1 VRNITKR
8 DSKSSSIIPELETLR
23 DDSRAVV
30 VVPILKKTGKAS
42 ADIVAQPATRSD
54 ESRLE
59 EATGLALAIDLDV
72 VHGMIVPVAQ
82 PKPGTLLGTG
92 KIEEIG
98 HVLSEKDA
106 GLVIVD
112 HPLTPVQQR
121 NLEKEW
127 NAKVIDRTGL
137 ILEIFGRRAS
147 TREGTLQ
154 VDLAHLN
161 YQKGRLVRSWTHLE
175 RQRGGA
181 GFMGGPGETQIE
193 ADRRLLQDRIVKLE
207 RELEQVRRTRQL
219 HRSKRKKVPHPIV
232 ALVGYTNAG
241 KSTLFNR
248 MTGAGVLAEDMLF
261 ATLDP
266 TLRRLKLPHGRMVI
280 LSDTVGFIS
289 DLPTHLVA
297 AFRATLEEVL
307 EADLVLHVRD
317 LSDPDNQAQASDVL
331 RILADLGI
339 DEKEGAERIVEVWNK
354 IDKVEPEVREALVK
368 KAASADNTVAV
379 SAMTGKGVDDL
390 LAEIGRRL
398 SGVMTECT
406 VVLGL
411 DQLQLLPWVYQHAIV
426 DGREDLEDGR
436 VSLDLRLTEGEATE
450 LERRLG
456 NGPKAV
462 QEDW

>member
-1 VRNITKR
+1 M
-8 DSKSSSIIPELETLR
+8 
-23 DDSRAVV
+23 RAVV
-30 VVPILKKTGKAS
+30 IVPVLKKTGRQNAEIIAATS
-42 ADIVAQPATRSD
+42 TRSD

-59 EATGLALAIDLDV
+59 ETIGLALAIDLEV

-82 PKPGTLLGTG
+82 PKPGTLLGSG

-98 HVLSEKDA
+98 HLLSEHNA
-106 GLVIVD
+106 GLVIID

-127 NAKVIDRTGL
+127 NCKVIDRTGL

-147 TREGTLQ
+147 TKEGTLQ
-154 VDLAHLN
+154 VELAHLN

-193 ADRRLLQDRIVKLE
+193 ADRRLLQEKIVKLE
-207 RELEQVRRTRQL
+207 KELEQVRRTRQL
-219 HRSKRKKVPHPIV
+219 HRAKRKKVPHPIV

-248 MTGAGVLAEDMLF
+248 ITGAGVLAEDMLF

-266 TLRRLKLPHGRMVI
+266 TLRRMKLPHGRMVM

-307 EADLVLHVRD
+307 EADLILHVRD
-317 LSDPDNQAQASDVL
+317 LADPDNQVQAQDVV
-331 RILADLGI
+331 RILDDLGI
-339 DEKEGAERIVEVWNK
+339 DEKARSERIIEIWNK
-354 IDKVEPEVREALVK
+354 IDLLDADAHESLVQ
-368 KAASADNTVAV
+368 KAVNSENTVAV
-379 SAMTGKGVDDL
+379 SAVTGEGVDHL
-390 LAEIGRRL
+390 LDEINKRL
-398 SGVMTECT
+398 SGVLMECN
-406 VVLGL
+406 VVLPANK
-411 DQLQLLPWVYQHAIV
+411 LQLLSWVYEHTMV
-426 DGREDLEDGR
+426 DGREDLEDGS
-436 VSLDLRLTEGEATE
+436 VSLDLRMTPSESEE
-450 LERRLG
+450 LDRRLG
-456 NGPKAV
+456 NSPKAAA
-462 QEDW
+462 QDW

>member
-1 VRNITKR
+1 M
-8 DSKSSSIIPELETLR
+8 
-23 DDSRAVV
+23 RATV
-30 VVPILKKTGKAS
+30 VVPVLKQARGSRGNAETLTT
-42 ADIVAQPATRSD
+42 TRTP

-59 EATGLALAIDLDV
+59 EATGLAQAIDLDV
-72 VHGMIVPVAQ
+72 VKGVIVTVSEPRPA
-82 PKPGTLLGTG
+82 TLMGTG
-92 KIEEIG
+92 KIQEIKDSLEEND
-98 HVLSEKDA
+98 S

-147 TREGTLQ
+147 TKEGTLQ

-175 RQRGGA
+175 RQRGGG

-193 ADRRLLQDRIVKLE
+193 ADRRMLQDRIIKLE
-207 RELEQVRRTRQL
+207 RELEQVVRTRQL
-219 HRSKRKKVPHPIV
+219 HRAKRRKVPHPIV

-248 MTGAGVLAEDMLF
+248 ITGAGVLAEDMLF

-266 TLRRLKLPHGRMVI
+266 TLRRMKLPHGRTVI

-317 LSDPDNQAQASDVL
+317 MADEDNQAQSADVL
-331 RILADLGI
+331 RILKDLGI
-339 DEKEGAERIVEVWNK
+339 DEAEGEKRIIEVWNK
-354 IDKVEPEVREALVK
+354 IDRLEPENHEAIVQ
-368 KAASADNTVAV
+368 KAEGARNVVAV
-379 SAMTGKGVDDL
+379 SAVTGEGVDTL
-390 LAEIGRRL
+390 MEEISRRL
-398 SGVMTECT
+398 SGVLTEAT
-406 VVLGL
+406 VVLPVDKL
-411 DQLQLLPWVYQHAIV
+411 ALLPWLYDHAIV
-426 DGREDLEDGR
+426 DSREDNEDGS
-436 VSLDLRLTEGEATE
+436 VTLDLRLSETEATE

-456 NGPKAV
+456 NTTRPK
-462 QEDW
+462 EDWER

>member
-1 VRNITKR
+1 M
-8 DSKSSSIIPELETLR
+8 
-23 DDSRAVV
+23 RAVV
-30 VVPILKKTGKAS
+30 IAPVLKGRTKPDPTVV
-42 ADIVAQPATRSD
+42 TRSD
-54 ESRLE
+54 EARLE
-59 EATGLALAIDLDV
+59 EAVGLARAIDLTIV
-72 VHGMIVPVAQ
+72 SSMLVPVSQ

-92 KIEEIG
+92 KIEEIKAA
-98 HVLSEKDA
+98 LDANDA

-147 TREGTLQ
+147 TKEGTLQ
-154 VDLAHLN
+154 VELAHLN

-193 ADRRLLQDRIVKLE
+193 ADRRLLQDKIVKLE

-248 MTGAGVLAEDMLF
+248 ITGAGVLAEDMLF

-266 TLRRLKLPHGRMVI
+266 TLRRMKLPQGRTVI

-317 LSDPDNQAQASDVL
+317 MSDPDNGAQSSDVL
-331 RILADLGI
+331 RILTDLGI
-339 DEKEGAERIVEVWNK
+339 DEKDGAERIIEVWNK
-354 IDKVEPEVREALVK
+354 IDRLEPEARDALVQ
-368 KAASADNTVAV
+368 KAETQPNVVAV
-379 SAMTGKGVDDL
+379 SATSGEGVDTL
-390 LAEIGRRL
+390 LSEINQRL
-398 SGVMTECT
+398 SGVLVDRDI
-406 VVLGL
+406 VVPVM
-411 DQLQLLPWVYQHAIV
+411 QLQLLPWIYDHSIV
-426 DGREDLEDGR
+426 DVREDMEDGNVR
-436 VSLDLRLTEGEATE
+436 LELRLTETEAAE
-450 LERRLG
+450 LDRRLG
-456 NGPKAV
+456 IGGKPMR
-462 QEDW
+462 EEWER

>member
-1 VRNITKR
+1 MVPEREKR
-8 DSKSSSIIPELETLR
+8 R

-30 VVPILKKTGKAS
+30 IAPVVKKARAVDATGSIA
-42 ADIVAQPATRSD
+42 RS
-54 ESRLE
+54 E
-59 EATGLALAIDLDV
+59 EARLAEAIGLARAIDLDV
-72 VHGMIVPVAQ
+72 VHSAIIAVTQ
-82 PKPGTLLGTG
+82 PKPGTLLGAG
-92 KIEEIG
+92 KIEEIKTA
-98 HVLSEKDA
+98 LDERDA

-121 NLEKEW
+121 NLEREW

-147 TREGTLQ
+147 TKEGTLQ
-154 VDLAHLN
+154 VELAHLN

-181 GFMGGPGETQIE
+181 GFMGGPGETQIK
-193 ADRRLLQDRIVKLE
+193 ADRRLLQERIVRLE

-219 HRSKRKKVPHPIV
+219 HRAKRKKVPHPIV

-248 MTGAGVLAEDMLF
+248 ITGAGVLAEDMLF

-266 TLRRLKLPHGRMVI
+266 TLRRMKLPQGRTVI

-307 EADLVLHVRD
+307 EADLILHVRD
-317 LSDPDNQAQASDVL
+317 MSDPDNGAQAGDVL

-339 DEKEGAERIVEVWNK
+339 DEKDGAERILEVWNK
-354 IDKVEPEVREALVK
+354 IDDLQPEARDALVQ
-368 KAASADNTVAV
+368 KAAATPNTIAV
-379 SAMTGKGVDDL
+379 SALTGEGVDRL
-390 LAEIGRRL
+390 LDEVNRRL
-398 SGVMTECT
+398 SGVLVDRD
-406 VVLGL
+406 VVLPV
-411 DQLQLLPWVYQHAIV
+411 DKLQLLP
-426 DGREDLEDGR
+426 
-436 VSLDLRLTEGEATE
+436 
-450 LERRLG
+450 
-456 NGPKAV
+456 
-462 QEDW
+462 

>member
-1 VRNITKR
+1 M
-8 DSKSSSIIPELETLR
+8 
-23 DDSRAVV
+23 RAVV
-30 VVPILKKTGKAS
+30 IAPVLKAS
-42 ADIVAQPATRSD
+42 RAQQADPSAAPARSD
-54 ESRLE
+54 EARLE
-59 EATGLALAIDLDV
+59 EAVGLAHAIDLTV
-72 VHGMIVPVAQ
+72 VHAAIVPVAQ
-82 PKPGTLLGTG
+82 PKPGTLLGSG
-92 KIEEIG
+92 KIEEIKAALDA
-98 HVLSEKDA
+98 HDA

-147 TREGTLQ
+147 TKEGTLQ
-154 VDLAHLN
+154 VELAHLN
-161 YQKGRLVRSWTHLE
+161 YQRGRLVRSWTHLE

-193 ADRRLLQDRIVKLE
+193 ADRRLLQDKIVKLE

-248 MTGAGVLAEDMLF
+248 ITGAGVLAEDMLF

-266 TLRRLKLPHGRMVI
+266 TLRRMKLPQGRTVI

-307 EADLVLHVRD
+307 EADLILHVRD
-317 LSDPDNQAQASDVL
+317 MSDPDNGAQSSDVL

-339 DEKEGAERIVEVWNK
+339 DEKDGAERILEVWNK
-354 IDKVEPEVREALVK
+354 IDRLEPEAREALVQ
-368 KAASADNTVAV
+368 KAESQPNVVAV
-379 SAMTGKGVDDL
+379 SAISGEGVDAL
-390 LAEIGRRL
+390 LDEINRRL
-398 SGVMTECT
+398 SGVLVDRDVIVPLT
-406 VVLGL
+406 
-411 DQLQLLPWVYQHAIV
+411 QLQLLPWIYDHSVV
-426 DGREDLEDGR
+426 DAREDMEDGNVR
-436 VSLDLRLTEGEATE
+436 LELRLTETEAAE
-450 LERRLG
+450 LDRRLG
-456 NGPKAV
+456 IGAKPV
-462 QEDW
+462 REDWER

>member
-1 VRNITKR
+1 M
-8 DSKSSSIIPELETLR
+8 
-23 DDSRAVV
+23 RAVV
-30 VVPILKKTGKAS
+30 VVPVLKQARPQGGHRAGQGDS
-42 ADIVAQPATRSD
+42 PAAPVPQRSSEARLD
-54 ESRLE
+54 E
-59 EATGLALAIDLDV
+59 AIGLAKAIDLTV
-72 VHGMIVPVAQ
+72 VEGLIVPVGQ
-82 PKPGTLLGTG
+82 PRPATLIGTG
-92 KIEEIG
+92 KIEEIKA
-98 HVLSEKDA
+98 LLDEKNA

-147 TREGTLQ
+147 TKEGTLQ

-193 ADRRLLQDRIVKLE
+193 ADRRLLQERIVRLE
-207 RELEQVRRTRQL
+207 RELEQVVRTRQL
-219 HRSKRKKVPHPIV
+219 HRAKRRKVPHPIV

-248 MTGAGVLAEDMLF
+248 ITGAGVLAEDMLF

-266 TLRRLKLPHGRMVI
+266 TLRRMKLPHGRTVI

-307 EADLVLHVRD
+307 EADLILHVRD
-317 LSDPDNQAQASDVL
+317 MSDPDNAAQAGDVL

-339 DEKEGAERIVEVWNK
+339 DEKEGAERIIEVWNK
-354 IDKVEPEVREALVK
+354 IDRLAPETHEAIAER
-368 KAASADNTVAV
+368 AAGRKNVMAV
-379 SAMTGKGVDDL
+379 SAITGEGIDAL
-390 LAEIGRRL
+390 MEEIARRL
-398 SGVMTECT
+398 SGVLTET
-406 VVLGL
+406 TITIPPDRLSLVSWIYGDAVVDDRKDNDDGSVTL
-411 DQLQLLPWVYQHAIV
+411 DV
-426 DGREDLEDGR
+426 
-436 VSLDLRLTEGEATE
+436 RLTERQAAD

-456 NGPKAV
+456 NAPKPV
-462 QEDW
+462 KEDWQR

>member
-1 VRNITKR
+1 MRAAVIVPVVKPSGRKAA
-8 DSKSSSIIPELETLR
+8 ETVTL
-23 DDSRAVV
+23 
-30 VVPILKKTGKAS
+30 
-42 ADIVAQPATRSD
+42 RSD

-59 EATGLALAIDLDV
+59 EAVGLARAIDLEV
-72 VHGMIVPVAQ
+72 VYGAIVPVAQ
-82 PKPGTLLGTG
+82 PKPGTLIGSG

-98 HVLSEKDA
+98 HALVEGDC

-147 TREGTLQ
+147 TKEGTLQ
-154 VDLAHLN
+154 VELAHLN

-193 ADRRLLQDRIVKLE
+193 ADRRLLQDRIVRLE

-219 HRSKRKKVPHPIV
+219 HRAKRRKVPHPIV

-266 TLRRLKLPHGRMVI
+266 TLRRMKLPHGRTVI

-307 EADLVLHVRD
+307 EADLILHVRD
-317 LSDPDNQAQASDVL
+317 LSDPDNIAQATDVT

-339 DEKEGAERIVEVWNK
+339 DEKARGERMIEVWNK
-354 IDKVEPEVREALVK
+354 IDRLEPEQHDALME
-368 KAASADNTVAV
+368 KADASGNTIAV
-379 SAMTGKGVDDL
+379 SAISGEGIETLMDEV
-390 LAEIGRRL
+390 GRRM
-398 SGVMTECT
+398 SGVLTQTT
-406 VVLGL
+406 VRLA
-411 DQLQLLPWVYQHAIV
+411 PEAMQHLSWIYSNAIV
-426 DGREDLEDGR
+426 DHRDDNEDGS
-436 VSLDLRLTEGEATE
+436 VSLDLRLSEQQLIE
-450 LERRLG
+450 LDRKLG
-456 NGPKAV
+456 LVDKPAP
-462 QEDW
+462 EDWER

>member
-1 VRNITKR
+1 V
-8 DSKSSSIIPELETLR
+8 PEPERRR

-30 VVPILKKTGKAS
+30 VAPVVRKHKA
-42 ADIVAQPATRSD
+42 DPNGRSD
-54 ESRLE
+54 GARLS
-59 EATGLALAIDLDV
+59 EAIGLARAIDLDV
-72 VHGMIVPVAQ
+72 VHSAIVPVTQ
-82 PKPGTLLGTG
+82 PKPGTLLGPG
-92 KIEEIG
+92 KIAEIKAALDEG
-98 HVLSEKDA
+98 EA

-147 TREGTLQ
+147 TKEGTLQ
-154 VDLAHLN
+154 VELAHLN

-193 ADRRLLQDRIVKLE
+193 ADRRLLQERIVRLE

-219 HRSKRKKVPHPIV
+219 HRAKRKKVPHPIV

-248 MTGAGVLAEDMLF
+248 ITGAGVLAENMLF

-266 TLRRLKLPHGRMVI
+266 TLRRMKLPQGRTVI

-307 EADLVLHVRD
+307 EADLILHVRD
-317 LSDPDNQAQASDVL
+317 MSDPDNGAQAADVL

-339 DEKEGAERIVEVWNK
+339 DEKDGAERILEVWNK
-354 IDKVEPEVREALVK
+354 IDDLPAEARDALVQK
-368 KAASADNTVAV
+368 SAATPNTIAV
-379 SAMTGKGVDDL
+379 SALTGEGVGRL
-390 LAEIGRRL
+390 LDEVNRRL
-398 SGVMTECT
+398 SGVLVDRD
-406 VVLGL
+406 VVLPV
-411 DQLQLLPWVYQHAIV
+411 DKLQLLPWLYDHSIV
-426 DGREDLEDGR
+426 DEREDQEDGSVR
-436 VSLDLRLTEGEATE
+436 VSVRLTETEAAE
-450 LERRLG
+450 LDRRLG
-456 NGPKAV
+456 QGARRPL
-462 QEDW
+462 EDWE

>member
-1 VRNITKR
+1 M
-8 DSKSSSIIPELETLR
+8 
-23 DDSRAVV
+23 
-30 VVPILKKTGKAS
+30 KKTGKAS

-112 HPLTPVQQR
+112 HPLTHVQQR

-379 SAMTGKGVDDL
+379 SAMTGEGVDDL
-390 LAEIGRRL
+390 LTEIGRRL

-462 QEDW
+462 EEDW